1 MILRE
6 VKRLL
11 ASQRRMTLSQLIA
24 ETGDDKA
31 SVIAALEY
39 FIHRGNVYREFERAS
54 GVTCGT
60 MCKNCPISTA
70 CVLGKNA
77 MSGME
82 IFVWIEKESI
92 ENVEGVTV

>member
-6 VKRLL
+6 VKGIL
-11 ASQRRMTLSQLIA
+11 AAHRRMTLSQLIA
-24 ETGDDKA
+24 ETGEDKA
-31 SVIAALEY
+31 SIMAALEY
-39 FIHRGNVYREFERAS
+39 FVRRGDVYRELERTS

-70 CVLGKNA
+70 CVLGKGA

-82 IFVWIEKESI
+82 IFVWK
-92 ENVEGVTV
+92 EGVTV